1 MSRTLAVCL
10 VAIAAV
16 TSSVWAQPGA
26 SYQRRG
32 SHYDYRNEDHRAPH
46 HYQPPVA
53 QGPAVTAGTF
63 QRPYPYHLDYYR
75 QRYGGSY
82 APYFGNLYGPP
93 NVVLGAAPYGYGY
106 GYPVPYAPPVDAA
119 PLNEPAPQPQWQGQP
134 QALVCPH
141 CGQPIYFAAPP
152 SE

>member
-1 MSRTLAVCL
+1 MSRTLALCFAAV
-10 VAIAAV
+10 AAV
-16 TSSVWAQPGA
+16 TIPSWAQPEA

-32 SHYDYRNEDHRAPH
+32 SHYQNYGPPS
-46 HYQPPVA
+46 YQPPLT
-53 QGPAVTAGTF
+53 QGPAVAAGTF

-93 NVVLGAAPYGYGY
+93 GVVVGATPYGYGY
-106 GYPVPYAPPVDAA
+106 GFPVPYAPPAEAA
-119 PLNEPAPQPQWQGQP
+119 PLQPSAPQT
-134 QALVCPH
+134 QALICPH